1 MKATKILF
9 SILLLTP
16 FLFAKEFVVNSKNSK
31 ANFQLTYQKTN
42 IVDGSFQD
50 ISGLIIFDEKENI
63 IKSIKGSVDTDS
75 VLTQNGELTSLI
87 ISEKILN
94 SKKYPEI
101 EFKAEKI
108 SDDKVFG
115 DITINGVKRSVEFNI
130 ENSGIFLDKLYVTMS
145 TTLKRSSFDLFWDV
159 LENFGSSAVSND
171 IKVSINIEATL
182 QNDLIFQIRIIPYIF
197 YIITLNNIKNNEIT
211 LNSTKNEIKLIEKM

>member
-1 MKATKILF
+1 MKATKILL

-16 FLFAKEFVVNSKNSK
+16 FLYAKEFVVNSKNSK

-75 VLTQNGELTSLI
+75 VSTQNGELTSLI

-115 DITINGVKRSVEFNI
+115 DITINGVKRSVEFDI
-130 ENSGIFLDKLYVTMS
+130 ENSGIFLDKLYVAMS

-159 LENFGSSAVSND
+159 LEDFGSSAVSND
-171 IKVSINIEATL
+171 IKVTINMEATL
-182 QNDLIFQIRIIPYIF
+182 QNDLIFQH
-197 YIITLNNIKNNEIT
+197 IKEK
-211 LNSTKNEIKLIEKM
+211 TKK

>member
-1 MKATKILF
+1 MKATKILL

-16 FLFAKEFVVNSKNSK
+16 FLYAKEFVVNSKNSK

-75 VLTQNGELTSLI
+75 VSTQNGELTSLI

-101 EFKAEKI
+101 EFIAEKI

-115 DITINGVKRSVEFNI
+115 DIAINGVKRSVEFDI

-171 IKVSINIEATL
+171 IKVSIDIEATL
-182 QNDLIFQIRIIPYIF
+182 QNDLIFQHA
-197 YIITLNNIKNNEIT
+197 KEK
-211 LNSTKNEIKLIEKM
+211 TKK

>member
-75 VLTQNGELTSLI
+75 VSTQNGELTSLI

-101 EFKAEKI
+101 EFIAEKI

-115 DITINGVKRSVEFNI
+115 DITINGVKRSVEFDI

-171 IKVSINIEATL
+171 IKVSIDIEATL
-182 QNDLIFQIRIIPYIF
+182 QNDLIFQHA
-197 YIITLNNIKNNEIT
+197 KEK
-211 LNSTKNEIKLIEKM
+211 TKK

>member
-1 MKATKILF
+1 MKATKILL

-16 FLFAKEFVVNSKNSK
+16 FLYAKEFVVNSKNSK
-31 ANFQLTYQKTN
+31 ANFQLTYKKTN

-75 VLTQNGELTSLI
+75 VSTQNGELTSLI

-101 EFKAEKI
+101 EFIAEKI
-108 SDDKVFG
+108 TDDKVFG
-115 DITINGVKRSVEFNI
+115 DITINGVKRSVEFDI

-171 IKVSINIEATL
+171 IKVTINMEATL
-182 QNDLIFQIRIIPYIF
+182 QNDLIFQHA
-197 YIITLNNIKNNEIT
+197 KEK
-211 LNSTKNEIKLIEKM
+211 TKK

>member
-1 MKATKILF
+1 MKATKILL

-16 FLFAKEFVVNSKNSK
+16 FLYAKEFVVNSKNSK

-75 VLTQNGELTSLI
+75 VSTQNGELTSLI

-115 DITINGVKRSVEFNI
+115 DITINGVKRSVEFDI

-182 QNDLIFQIRIIPYIF
+182 QNDLIFQH
-197 YIITLNNIKNNEIT
+197 
-211 LNSTKNEIKLIEKM
+211 TKEKTKK

>member
-1 MKATKILF
+1 MKATKILL

-16 FLFAKEFVVNSKNSK
+16 FLYAKEFVVNSKNSK

-75 VLTQNGELTSLI
+75 VSTQNGELTSLI

-115 DITINGVKRSVEFNI
+115 DIKINGVKRSVEFDI

-182 QNDLIFQIRIIPYIF
+182 QNDLIFQH
-197 YIITLNNIKNNEIT
+197 
-211 LNSTKNEIKLIEKM
+211 TKEKTKK

>member
-1 MKATKILF
+1 MKAIKILL

-16 FLFAKEFVVNSKNSK
+16 FLYAKEFVVNSKNSK

-75 VLTQNGELTSLI
+75 VSTQNGELTSLI

-115 DITINGVKRSVEFNI
+115 DITINGVKRSVEFDI

-182 QNDLIFQIRIIPYIF
+182 QNDLIFQH
-197 YIITLNNIKNNEIT
+197 IKEK
-211 LNSTKNEIKLIEKM
+211 TKK

>member
-1 MKATKILF
+1 MKTTKILL

-16 FLFAKEFVVNSKNSK
+16 FLYAKEFVVNSKNSK

-75 VLTQNGELTSLI
+75 VSTQNGELTSLI

-101 EFKAEKI
+101 EFIAEKI
-108 SDDKVFG
+108 SNDKVFG
-115 DITINGVKRSVEFNI
+115 DITINGVKRSVEFDI

-171 IKVSINIEATL
+171 IKVSIDIEATL
-182 QNDLIFQIRIIPYIF
+182 QNDLIFQHA
-197 YIITLNNIKNNEIT
+197 KEK
-211 LNSTKNEIKLIEKM
+211 TKK

>member
-1 MKATKILF
+1 MKATKILL

-16 FLFAKEFVVNSKNSK
+16 FLYAKEFVVNSKNSK

-75 VLTQNGELTSLI
+75 VSTQNGELTSLI

-101 EFKAEKI
+101 EFIAEKI
-108 SDDKVFG
+108 SNDKVFG
-115 DITINGVKRSVEFNI
+115 DITINGVKRSVEFDI

-159 LENFGSSAVSND
+159 LENFGSSAVSNN
-171 IKVSINIEATL
+171 IKVSIDIEATL
-182 QNDLIFQIRIIPYIF
+182 QNDLIFQHA
-197 YIITLNNIKNNEIT
+197 KEK
-211 LNSTKNEIKLIEKM
+211 TKK

>member
-1 MKATKILF
+1 MKATKILL

-16 FLFAKEFVVNSKNSK
+16 FLYAKEFVVNSKNSK

-75 VLTQNGELTSLI
+75 VSTQNGELTSLI

-101 EFKAEKI
+101 EFITEKI

-115 DITINGVKRSVEFNI
+115 DIKINGVKRSVEFDI

-182 QNDLIFQIRIIPYIF
+182 QNDLIFQH
-197 YIITLNNIKNNEIT
+197 
-211 LNSTKNEIKLIEKM
+211 TKEKTKK

>member
-1 MKATKILF
+1 MKATKILL
-9 SILLLTP
+9 SILLLAP
-16 FLFAKEFVVNSKNSK
+16 FLYAKEFVVNSKNSK

-75 VLTQNGELTSLI
+75 VSTQNGELTSLI

-115 DITINGVKRSVEFNI
+115 DITINGVKRSVEFDI

-171 IKVSINIEATL
+171 IKVTINMEATL
-182 QNDLIFQIRIIPYIF
+182 QNDLIFQHA
-197 YIITLNNIKNNEIT
+197 KEK
-211 LNSTKNEIKLIEKM
+211 TKK

>member
-75 VLTQNGELTSLI
+75 VSTQNGELTSLI

-101 EFKAEKI
+101 EFVTEKI

-115 DITINGVKRSVEFNI
+115 DIKINGVKRSVEFDI

-182 QNDLIFQIRIIPYIF
+182 QNDLIFQH
-197 YIITLNNIKNNEIT
+197 IKEK
-211 LNSTKNEIKLIEKM
+211 TKK

>member
-1 MKATKILF
+1 MKATKILL

-16 FLFAKEFVVNSKNSK
+16 FLYAKEFVVNSKNSK

-75 VLTQNGELTSLI
+75 VSTQNGELTSLI

-101 EFKAEKI
+101 EFVAEKI

-115 DITINGVKRSVEFNI
+115 DITINGVKRSVEFDI

-171 IKVSINIEATL
+171 IKVTINMEATL
-182 QNDLIFQIRIIPYIF
+182 QNDLIFQH
-197 YIITLNNIKNNEIT
+197 
-211 LNSTKNEIKLIEKM
+211 TKEKTKK

>member
-1 MKATKILF
+1 MKTTKILL

-16 FLFAKEFVVNSKNSK
+16 FLYAKEFVVNSKNSK

-75 VLTQNGELTSLI
+75 VSTQNGELTSLI

-101 EFKAEKI
+101 EFIAEKI

-115 DITINGVKRSVEFNI
+115 DITINGVKRSVEFDI

-171 IKVSINIEATL
+171 IKVSIDIEATL
-182 QNDLIFQIRIIPYIF
+182 QNDLIFQHA
-197 YIITLNNIKNNEIT
+197 KEK
-211 LNSTKNEIKLIEKM
+211 TKKLIQK

>member
-1 MKATKILF
+1 MKATKILL

-16 FLFAKEFVVNSKNSK
+16 FLYAKEFVVNSKNSK
-31 ANFQLTYQKTN
+31 ANFQLTYKKTN

-75 VLTQNGELTSLI
+75 IATQNGELTSLI

-108 SDDKVFG
+108 TDNKVFG
-115 DITINGVKRSVEFNI
+115 DIKINGVKRSVEFDI
-130 ENSGIFLDKLYVTMS
+130 ENSGIFLDKLYVAMS
-145 TTLKRSSFDLFWDV
+145 TTLKRSYFDLFWDV
-159 LENFGSSAVSND
+159 LEDFGSSAVSND
-171 IKVSINIEATL
+171 IKVTIDMEAAL
-182 QNDLIFQIRIIPYIF
+182 QNDLIFQQV
-197 YIITLNNIKNNEIT
+197 KEK
-211 LNSTKNEIKLIEKM
+211 TKK

>member
-1 MKATKILF
+1 MKATKILL

-16 FLFAKEFVVNSKNSK
+16 FLYAKEFVVNSKNSK

-75 VLTQNGELTSLI
+75 IATQNGELTSLI

-108 SDDKVFG
+108 TDNKVFG
-115 DITINGVKRSVEFNI
+115 DIKINGVKRSVEFDI

-182 QNDLIFQIRIIPYIF
+182 QNDLIFQHA
-197 YIITLNNIKNNEIT
+197 KEK
-211 LNSTKNEIKLIEKM
+211 TKK

>member
-75 VLTQNGELTSLI
+75 VSTQNGELTSLI

-94 SKKYPEI
+94 SKKYPEL
-101 EFKAEKI
+101 EFIAEKI

-115 DITINGVKRSVEFNI
+115 DITINGVKRSVEFDI

-171 IKVSINIEATL
+171 IKVSIDIEATL
-182 QNDLIFQIRIIPYIF
+182 QNDLIFQHA
-197 YIITLNNIKNNEIT
+197 KEK
-211 LNSTKNEIKLIEKM
+211 TKK

>member
-50 ISGLIIFDEKENI
+50 ISGLIIFDEKENM

-75 VLTQNGELTSLI
+75 VSTQNGELTSLI

-101 EFKAEKI
+101 EFIAEKI

-115 DITINGVKRSVEFNI
+115 DITINGVKRSVEFDI

-171 IKVSINIEATL
+171 IKVSIDIEATL
-182 QNDLIFQIRIIPYIF
+182 QNDLIFQH
-197 YIITLNNIKNNEIT
+197 IKEK
-211 LNSTKNEIKLIEKM
+211 TKK

>member
-1 MKATKILF
+1 MKATKILL

-16 FLFAKEFVVNSKNSK
+16 FLYAKEFVVNSKNSK

-75 VLTQNGELTSLI
+75 VSTQNGELTSLI

-101 EFKAEKI
+101 EFIAEKI

-115 DITINGVKRSVEFNI
+115 DITINGVKRSVEFDI

-145 TTLKRSSFDLFWDV
+145 TTLKRTSFDLFWDV

-171 IKVSINIEATL
+171 IKVSIDIEATL
-182 QNDLIFQIRIIPYIF
+182 QNDLIFQHA
-197 YIITLNNIKNNEIT
+197 KEK
-211 LNSTKNEIKLIEKM
+211 TKK

>member
-1 MKATKILF
+1 MKATKILL

-16 FLFAKEFVVNSKNSK
+16 FLYAKEFVVNSKNSK

-75 VLTQNGELTSLI
+75 VSTQNGELTSLI

-101 EFKAEKI
+101 EFIAEKI

-115 DITINGVKRSVEFNI
+115 DITINGVKRSVEFDI

-171 IKVSINIEATL
+171 IKVSINMEATL
-182 QNDLIFQIRIIPYIF
+182 QNDLIFQH
-197 YIITLNNIKNNEIT
+197 IKEK
-211 LNSTKNEIKLIEKM
+211 TKK

>member
-1 MKATKILF
+1 MKATKILL

-16 FLFAKEFVVNSKNSK
+16 FLYAKEFVVNSKNSK

-75 VLTQNGELTSLI
+75 VSTQNGELTSLI

-101 EFKAEKI
+101 EFIAEKI
-108 SDDKVFG
+108 TDDKVFG
-115 DITINGVKRSVEFNI
+115 DIKINGVKRSVEFDI

-171 IKVSINIEATL
+171 IKVSIDIEATL
-182 QNDLIFQIRIIPYIF
+182 QNDLIFQHA
-197 YIITLNNIKNNEIT
+197 KEK
-211 LNSTKNEIKLIEKM
+211 TKK

>member
-1 MKATKILF
+1 MKATKILL

-16 FLFAKEFVVNSKNSK
+16 FLYAKEFVVNSKNSK

-75 VLTQNGELTSLI
+75 VSTQNGELTSLI

-101 EFKAEKI
+101 EFIAEKI

-115 DITINGVKRSVEFNI
+115 DITINGVKRSVEFDI

-171 IKVSINIEATL
+171 IKVTINMEATL
-182 QNDLIFQIRIIPYIF
+182 QNDLIFQH
-197 YIITLNNIKNNEIT
+197 
-211 LNSTKNEIKLIEKM
+211 TKEKTKK

>member
-1 MKATKILF
+1 MKTTKILL

-16 FLFAKEFVVNSKNSK
+16 FLYAKEFVVNSKNSK

-75 VLTQNGELTSLI
+75 VSTQNGELTSLI

-108 SDDKVFG
+108 TDNKVFG
-115 DITINGVKRSVEFNI
+115 DIKINGVKRSVEFDI

-171 IKVSINIEATL
+171 IKVTINMEATL
-182 QNDLIFQIRIIPYIF
+182 QNDLIFQHA
-197 YIITLNNIKNNEIT
+197 KEK
-211 LNSTKNEIKLIEKM
+211 TKK

>member
-1 MKATKILF
+1 MKTTKILL

-75 VLTQNGELTSLI
+75 VSTQNGELTSLI

-101 EFKAEKI
+101 EFVTEKI

-115 DITINGVKRSVEFNI
+115 DIKINGVKRSVEFDI

-171 IKVSINIEATL
+171 IKVTINMEATL
-182 QNDLIFQIRIIPYIF
+182 QNDLIFQHA
-197 YIITLNNIKNNEIT
+197 KEK
-211 LNSTKNEIKLIEKM
+211 TKK

>member
-1 MKATKILF
+1 MKATKILL

-16 FLFAKEFVVNSKNSK
+16 FLYAKEFVVNSKNSK

-75 VLTQNGELTSLI
+75 VSTQNGELTSLI

-101 EFKAEKI
+101 EFIAEKI

-115 DITINGVKRSVEFNI
+115 DITINGVKRSVEFDI

-171 IKVSINIEATL
+171 IKVTINIEATL
-182 QNDLIFQIRIIPYIF
+182 QNDLIFQH
-197 YIITLNNIKNNEIT
+197 IKEK
-211 LNSTKNEIKLIEKM
+211 TKK

>member
-1 MKATKILF
+1 MKATKILL

-16 FLFAKEFVVNSKNSK
+16 FLYAKEFVVNSKNSK

-63 IKSIKGSVDTDS
+63 IKSIIGSVDTDS
-75 VLTQNGELTSLI
+75 VSTQNGELTSLI

-115 DITINGVKRSVEFNI
+115 DITINGVKRSVEFDI

-182 QNDLIFQIRIIPYIF
+182 QNDLIFQHA
-197 YIITLNNIKNNEIT
+197 KEK
-211 LNSTKNEIKLIEKM
+211 TKK

>member
-1 MKATKILF
+1 MKATKILL

-16 FLFAKEFVVNSKNSK
+16 FLYAKEFVVNSKNSK

-75 VLTQNGELTSLI
+75 VSTQNGELTSLI

-101 EFKAEKI
+101 EFIAEKI

-115 DITINGVKRSVEFNI
+115 DITINGVKRSVEFDI

-182 QNDLIFQIRIIPYIF
+182 QNDLIFQHV
-197 YIITLNNIKNNEIT
+197 KEK
-211 LNSTKNEIKLIEKM
+211 TKK

>member
-75 VLTQNGELTSLI
+75 VSTQNGELTSLI

-101 EFKAEKI
+101 EFVTEKI

-115 DITINGVKRSVEFNI
+115 DIKINGVKRSVEFDI

-171 IKVSINIEATL
+171 IKVTINIEATL
-182 QNDLIFQIRIIPYIF
+182 QNDLIFQHA
-197 YIITLNNIKNNEIT
+197 KEK
-211 LNSTKNEIKLIEKM
+211 TKK

>member
-1 MKATKILF
+1 MKATKILL

-16 FLFAKEFVVNSKNSK
+16 FLYAKEFVVNSKNSK

-75 VLTQNGELTSLI
+75 VSTQNGELTSLI

-101 EFKAEKI
+101 EFIAEKI

-115 DITINGVKRSVEFNI
+115 DITINGVKRSVEFDI

-145 TTLKRSSFDLFWDV
+145 TTLKRSSFDLFWDI

-171 IKVSINIEATL
+171 IKVSIDIEATL
-182 QNDLIFQIRIIPYIF
+182 QNDLIFQHA
-197 YIITLNNIKNNEIT
+197 KEK
-211 LNSTKNEIKLIEKM
+211 TKK

>member
-1 MKATKILF
+1 MKATKILL

-16 FLFAKEFVVNSKNSK
+16 FLYAKEFVVNSKNSK

-75 VLTQNGELTSLI
+75 VSTQNGELTSLI

-115 DITINGVKRSVEFNI
+115 DITINGVKRSVEFDI

-159 LENFGSSAVSND
+159 LEDFGSSAVSND
-171 IKVSINIEATL
+171 IKVTINMEATL
-182 QNDLIFQIRIIPYIF
+182 QNDLIFQHA
-197 YIITLNNIKNNEIT
+197 KEK
-211 LNSTKNEIKLIEKM
+211 TKK

>member
-16 FLFAKEFVVNSKNSK
+16 FLYAKEFVVNSKNSK

-75 VLTQNGELTSLI
+75 VSTQNGELTSLI

-115 DITINGVKRSVEFNI
+115 DITINGVKRSVEFDI

-182 QNDLIFQIRIIPYIF
+182 QNDLIFQH
-197 YIITLNNIKNNEIT
+197 IKEK
-211 LNSTKNEIKLIEKM
+211 TKK

>member
-1 MKATKILF
+1 MKATKILL

-16 FLFAKEFVVNSKNSK
+16 FLYAKEFVVNSKNSK

-75 VLTQNGELTSLI
+75 VSTQNGELTSLI

-115 DITINGVKRSVEFNI
+115 NITINGVKRSVEFDI

-171 IKVSINIEATL
+171 IKVTINMEATL
-182 QNDLIFQIRIIPYIF
+182 QNDLIFQHA
-197 YIITLNNIKNNEIT
+197 KEK
-211 LNSTKNEIKLIEKM
+211 TKK

>member
-1 MKATKILF
+1 MKATKILL

-16 FLFAKEFVVNSKNSK
+16 FLYAKEFVVNSKNSK

-75 VLTQNGELTSLI
+75 VSTQNGELTSLI

-101 EFKAEKI
+101 EFIAEKI

-115 DITINGVKRSVEFNI
+115 DITINGVKRSVEFDI

-171 IKVSINIEATL
+171 IKVSIDMEATL
-182 QNDLIFQIRIIPYIF
+182 QNDLIFQHA
-197 YIITLNNIKNNEIT
+197 KEK
-211 LNSTKNEIKLIEKM
+211 TKK

>member
-1 MKATKILF
+1 MKATKILL

-16 FLFAKEFVVNSKNSK
+16 FLYAKEFVVNSKNSK

-75 VLTQNGELTSLI
+75 VSTQNGELASLI

-101 EFKAEKI
+101 EFIAEKI

-115 DITINGVKRSVEFNI
+115 DITINGVKRSVEFDI

-171 IKVSINIEATL
+171 IKVSIDIEATL
-182 QNDLIFQIRIIPYIF
+182 QNDLIFQHA
-197 YIITLNNIKNNEIT
+197 KEK
-211 LNSTKNEIKLIEKM
+211 TKK

>member
-1 MKATKILF
+1 MKATKILL

-16 FLFAKEFVVNSKNSK
+16 FLYAKEFVVNSKNSK

-75 VLTQNGELTSLI
+75 VSTQNGELTSLI

-115 DITINGVKRSVEFNI
+115 DIKINGVKRSVEFDI

-171 IKVSINIEATL
+171 IKVTINMEATL
-182 QNDLIFQIRIIPYIF
+182 QNDLIFQHA
-197 YIITLNNIKNNEIT
+197 KEK
-211 LNSTKNEIKLIEKM
+211 TKK

>member
-75 VLTQNGELTSLI
+75 VSTQNGELTSLI

-115 DITINGVKRSVEFNI
+115 DITINGVKRSVEFDI

-171 IKVSINIEATL
+171 IKVTINMEATL
-182 QNDLIFQIRIIPYIF
+182 QNDLIFQH
-197 YIITLNNIKNNEIT
+197 IKEK
-211 LNSTKNEIKLIEKM
+211 TKK

>member
-1 MKATKILF
+1 MKTTKILL

-16 FLFAKEFVVNSKNSK
+16 FLYAKEFVVNSKNSK

-75 VLTQNGELTSLI
+75 VSTQNGELTSLI

-101 EFKAEKI
+101 EFIAEKI

-115 DITINGVKRSVEFNI
+115 DITINGVKRSVEFDI

-171 IKVSINIEATL
+171 VKVSIDIEATL
-182 QNDLIFQIRIIPYIF
+182 QNDLIFQHA
-197 YIITLNNIKNNEIT
+197 KEK
-211 LNSTKNEIKLIEKM
+211 TKK

>member
-1 MKATKILF
+1 MKATKILL
-9 SILLLTP
+9 SILLLAP
-16 FLFAKEFVVNSKNSK
+16 FLYAKEFVVNSKNSK

-75 VLTQNGELTSLI
+75 VSTQNGELTSLI

-115 DITINGVKRSVEFNI
+115 DITINGVKRSVEFDI

-182 QNDLIFQIRIIPYIF
+182 QNDLIFQH
-197 YIITLNNIKNNEIT
+197 IKEK
-211 LNSTKNEIKLIEKM
+211 TKK

>member
-16 FLFAKEFVVNSKNSK
+16 FLYAKEFVVNSKNSK

-75 VLTQNGELTSLI
+75 VSTQNGELTSLI

-108 SDDKVFG
+108 TDDKVFG
-115 DITINGVKRSVEFNI
+115 DIKINGVKRSVEFDI

-171 IKVSINIEATL
+171 IKVTINMEATL
-182 QNDLIFQIRIIPYIF
+182 QNDLIFQH
-197 YIITLNNIKNNEIT
+197 
-211 LNSTKNEIKLIEKM
+211 TKEKTKK

>member
-1 MKATKILF
+1 MKATKILL

-16 FLFAKEFVVNSKNSK
+16 FLYAKEFVVNSKNSK

-50 ISGLIIFDEKENI
+50 IIGLIIFDEKENI

-75 VLTQNGELTSLI
+75 VSTQNGELTSLI

-101 EFKAEKI
+101 EFIAEKI

-115 DITINGVKRSVEFNI
+115 DITINGVKRSVEFDI

-171 IKVSINIEATL
+171 IKVSIDIEATL
-182 QNDLIFQIRIIPYIF
+182 QNDLIFQHA
-197 YIITLNNIKNNEIT
+197 KEK
-211 LNSTKNEIKLIEKM
+211 TKK